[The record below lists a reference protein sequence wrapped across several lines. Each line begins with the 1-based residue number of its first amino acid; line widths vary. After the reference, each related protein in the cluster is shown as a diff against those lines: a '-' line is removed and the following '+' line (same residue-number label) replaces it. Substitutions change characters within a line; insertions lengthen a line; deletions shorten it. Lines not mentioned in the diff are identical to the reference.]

1 MKRALSMT
9 GLIGLGVL
17 AALVLYVVCVL
28 VTFLL
33 GGLFYSVSLGAVF
46 APVVALAILGYLWV
60 WRRDATSWPIVVTM
74 LVVQIVIAAF
84 AFHDS
89 PSTALM
95 LVR

>member
-1 MKRALSMT
+1 MKRTLSTT

-17 AALVLYVVCVL
+17 AAIVLYVLCVL
-28 VTFLL
+28 VTFVL
-33 GGLFYSVSLGAVF
+33 GGLFYSVSLGAVV
-46 APVVALAILGYLWV
+46 APVVALAILLYLWF

-74 LVVQIVIAAF
+74 LVVQIGIAAL

-95 LVR
+95 LFH